1 MSIFQNKKERVALA
15 SLGAA
20 VFLTSAK
27 FIVGIVTGSLGI
39 LSEAIHSLLDMVAA
53 AVTFF
58 SVRVSDRPADREHNY
73 GHGKVENLSALFETL
88 LLLVTSAWIIYEAMD
103 RLISGNYFFEV
114 TVWSY
119 LIVITSI
126 VVDLTRSRAL
136 KSAAVEFDSQA
147 LEADAMHFSTDI
159 WSSSVVLL
167 GLICSNFGIYQADSI
182 AAIVVAFIIVYVSVK
197 LGVKAVDVLMDK
209 ATDDYS
215 CIISEELKGVPEI
228 TSVHNVKVRRAGAD
242 VFIDMVV
249 HMDSSF
255 SIDEAHKISHIFED
269 RLKRR
274 IQRCTVH
281 IHQEPEE

>member
-114 TVWSY
+114 TLWSY

-136 KSAAVEFDSQA
+136 KSAAIEFDSQA

-197 LGVKAVDVLMDK
+197 LGIKAVDVLMDK

-215 CIISEELKGVPEI
+215 YIISEELKGVPEI

-255 SIDEAHKISHIFED
+255 SIDEAHRISHVFED
-269 RLKRR
+269 RLKSR
-274 IQRCTVH
+274 ISRCTVH

>member
-88 LLLVTSAWIIYEAMD
+88 LLLVTSVWIIYEAMD

-114 TVWSY
+114 TLWSY

-136 KSAAVEFDSQA
+136 KSAAIEFDSQA

-197 LGVKAVDVLMDK
+197 LGIKAVDVLMDK

-215 CIISEELKGVPEI
+215 YIISEELKGVPEI

-255 SIDEAHKISHIFED
+255 SIDEAHRISHVFED
-269 RLKRR
+269 RLKSR
-274 IQRCTVH
+274 INRCTVH

>member
-1 MSIFQNKKERVALA
+1 
-15 SLGAA
+15 
-20 VFLTSAK
+20 
-27 FIVGIVTGSLGI
+27 
-39 LSEAIHSLLDMVAA
+39 
-53 AVTFF
+53 F

-114 TVWSY
+114 TLWSY

-136 KSAAVEFDSQA
+136 KSAAIEFDSQA

-197 LGVKAVDVLMDK
+197 LGIKAVDVLMDK

-215 CIISEELKGVPEI
+215 YIISEELKGVPEI

-255 SIDEAHKISHIFED
+255 SIDEAHRISHVFED
-269 RLKRR
+269 RLKSR
-274 IQRCTVH
+274 INRCTVH